1 MKKTFSVLASLV
13 LAASASAQ
21 CDFTVLRASQGPTIS
36 GGTVPANRS
45 IQDNAKVAQ
54 KSDVQGQSAF
64 FSLGYKGC
72 IVLKSSCA
80 VTNTNGTEPD
90 FIVWETTWG
99 NSYNPAEKARVFAS
113 QNGTNWTDLGIS
125 FVDNKMDLGSLAWA
139 DHFMI
144 IDATDRING
153 SPDAFDVDG
162 IEYLGA
168 TIETPEAP
176 MPSANTLAS
185 YEGGLQGKKRNGTS
199 SVDAIRS
206 VTAKAT
212 GLPQSNDT
220 YNFYSLGFGGTAIY
234 KFAYAAFNNVK
245 ITETSFG
252 SPACSR
258 YPETVNVEGSFDG
271 TNWTVIATNC
281 LDATHLIP
289 ASLQG
294 LSYIK
299 FTDVSDKT
307 KFSSSA
313 DGYDVDGAVA
323 DVYIAGTTP
332 NACATAGN
340 AGRFA
345 IENIAD
351 QNNVPDEIESLQ
363 ILGETVLFTIQAEGA
378 VLRVTDNM
386 GRVISS
392 QNVEG
397 NLWDVKELAL
407 PSAGLASGI
416 YMLTLET
423 PVSVQTVKFVK

>member
-64 FSLGYKGC
+64 FSLGYQGC

-80 VTNTNGTEPD
+80 VTNTNGTDPD

-125 FVDNKMDLGSLAWA
+125 FVDNKMDLGSLTWA

-162 IEYLGA
+162 IEFLGSTIA
-168 TIETPEAP
+168 TPAAP
-176 MPSANTLAS
+176 APAPNTLAS

-199 SVDAIRS
+199 NVDAIRS
-206 VTAKAT
+206 NTTNAY
-212 GLPQSNDT
+212 GLPQKTDRV
-220 YNFYSLGFGGTAIY
+220 NFYSLGFGGTAIY
-234 KFAYAAFNNVK
+234 KFAYAAFNNIVV
-245 ITETSFG
+245 TETSYG
-252 SPACSR
+252 SPACNR
-258 YPETVNVEGSFDG
+258 YPETVNVEGSIDG
-271 TNWTVIATNC
+271 INWTVMATNC
-281 LDATHLIP
+281 LDHTLTIP
-289 ASLQG
+289 ANLQG
-294 LSYIK
+294 MNYIK

-307 KFSSSA
+307 KFNSSA

-323 DVYIAGTTP
+323 DVFIPGQTP
-332 NACATAGN
+332 TGCATAGN

-345 IENIAD
+345 IENISD
-351 QNNVPDEIESLQ
+351 ENNVPDEIESLQ
-363 ILGETVLFTIQAEGA
+363 ILGETVLFTLQGEGA

-397 NLWDVKELAL
+397 NMWDVVELAL
-407 PSAGLASGI
+407 PSAGLATGI

>member
-54 KSDVQGQSAF
+54 KSDVSGQSAF
-64 FSLGYKGC
+64 FSLGYQGC

-80 VTNTNGTEPD
+80 LTNTNGTEPD

-113 QNGTNWTDLGIS
+113 QNGTNWTDLGVS

-168 TIETPEAP
+168 TIATPTPP

-185 YEGGLQGKKRNGTS
+185 YEGGLQGKKKSGAN
-199 SVDAIRS
+199 VDAIRS
-206 VTAKAT
+206 MTSKAY

-234 KFAYAAFNNVK
+234 KFAYAAFNNVVV
-245 ITETSFG
+245 TETSFG
-252 SPACSR
+252 SPSCNR
-258 YPETVNVEGSFDG
+258 YPETVNVEGSYDG
-271 TNWTVIATNC
+271 INWTVIATNC
-281 LDATHLIP
+281 LDATLPIP

-294 LSYIK
+294 MSYIK
-299 FTDVSDKT
+299 FTDVSNKA
-307 KFSSSA
+307 KFPSSA

-323 DVYIAGTTP
+323 DVILPGTTP

-345 IENIAD
+345 LENIAD

-363 ILGETVLFTIQAEGA
+363 ILGQTVLFTIQAEGA

-397 NLWDVKELAL
+397 KIWDVKELAL

>member
-1 MKKTFSVLASLV
+1 MKKTLSILASLV

-64 FSLGYKGC
+64 FSLGYQGC

-80 VTNTNGTEPD
+80 LTNTNGTEPD

-113 QNGTNWTDLGIS
+113 QNGTNWTDLGVS

-162 IEYLGA
+162 IEFLGS
-168 TIETPEAP
+168 TMPTPDP
-176 MPSANTLAS
+176 TPIVPNTLAS

-199 SVDAIRS
+199 NVDLTRS
-206 VTAKAT
+206 NTGNGL
-212 GLPQSNDT
+212 GLPQKTDKV
-220 YNFYSLGFGGTAIY
+220 NFYSLGFGGTAIY
-234 KFAYAAFNNVK
+234 KFAYAAFNNVVV
-245 ITETSFG
+245 TETSYG
-252 SPACSR
+252 SPACNR
-258 YPETVNVEGSFDG
+258 YPETVNVEGSIDG
-271 TNWTVIATNC
+271 INWTVMATNC
-281 LDATHLIP
+281 LDHTLTIP
-289 ASLQG
+289 ANLQG
-294 LSYIK
+294 MNYIK

-307 KFSSSA
+307 KFNSSA
-313 DGYDVDGAVA
+313 DGWDLDGAVS
-323 DVYIAGTTP
+323 DVFIPGTTP
-332 NACATAGN
+332 TGCATAGN

-345 IENIAD
+345 FENIAD

-363 ILGETVLFTIQAEGA
+363 ILGETVLFTLQAEGA

-397 NLWDVKELAL
+397 NMWDVVELDL
-407 PSAGLASGI
+407 PSAGLATGI

>member
-21 CDFTVLRASQGPTIS
+21 CGFTVLRSSQGPTLS
-36 GGTVPANRS
+36 GGAIAADRSNPAT
-45 IQDNAKVAQ
+45 AEVAQ
-54 KSDVQGQSAF
+54 KSDVQGQSSF
-64 FSLGYKGC
+64 FSLGYQGC

-80 VTNTNGTEPD
+80 VVNGDGND
-90 FIVWETTWG
+90 FKVWETTWG
-99 NSYNPAEKARVFAS
+99 NTYHPAETARVYAS
-113 QNGTNWTDLGIS
+113 QNGTNWTYVGMS
-125 FVDNKMDLGSLAWA
+125 AVDNAMDLPTSLAWA

-144 IDATDRING
+144 IDATDRSNG
-153 SPDAFDVDG
+153 SEDAFDVDG
-162 IEYLGA
+162 IEILGA
-168 TIETPEAP
+168 TIPTPAP
-176 MPSANTLAS
+176 APIVPNTLAS
-185 YEGGLQGKKRNGTS
+185 YEGGTQGKKKSGAN
-199 SVDAIRS
+199 VDAIRS
-206 VTAKAT
+206 HTDKAY

-234 KFAYAAFNNVK
+234 KFAYAAFNNIVL
-245 ITETSFG
+245 TETSFG
-252 SPACSR
+252 SPACNR

-281 LDATHLIP
+281 LDATLPIP

-294 LSYIK
+294 MSYIR
-299 FTDVSDKT
+299 FTDVSEKA
-307 KFSSSA
+307 KFPTSA

-323 DVYIAGTTP
+323 DVYIPGTASDCSKP
-332 NACATAGN
+332 ENAP
-340 AGRFA
+340 RFA
-345 IENIAD
+345 VENLFD
-351 QNNVPDEIESLQ
+351 QNNVPNEIESLQ

-386 GRVISS
+386 GRVVSS

>member
-21 CDFTVLRASQGPTIS
+21 CGFTAIRSSQGPSLS
-36 GGTVPANRS
+36 GNPIAAGRS
-45 IQDNAKVAQ
+45 IPATAEVAQ
-54 KSDVQGQSAF
+54 KSDVQGQSSF
-64 FSLGYKGC
+64 FSLGYQGC

-80 VTNTNGTEPD
+80 VTNGEGND
-90 FIVWETTWG
+90 FKVWETTWG
-99 NSYNPAEKARVFAS
+99 NTYHPAETARVYAS
-113 QNGTNWTDLGIS
+113 QNGTNWTYVGMS
-125 FVDNKMDLGSLAWA
+125 AVDNGMDLGTLAWA

-153 SPDAFDVDG
+153 SEDAFDVDG
-162 IEYLGA
+162 IEFLGA

-294 LSYIK
+294 MSYIK
-299 FTDVSDKT
+299 FTDVSEKT

-386 GRVISS
+386 GRVVSS

>member
-21 CDFTVLRASQGPTIS
+21 CGFTAIRSSQGPTLS
-36 GGTVPANRS
+36 GGAIAAARSNPAT
-45 IQDNAKVAQ
+45 AEVAQ
-54 KSDVQGQSAF
+54 KSDVQGQSSF
-64 FSLGYKGC
+64 FSLGYQGC

-80 VTNTNGTEPD
+80 VTNVEGYD
-90 FIVWETTWG
+90 FKVWETTWG
-99 NSYNPAEKARVFAS
+99 NTYNPAETARVYAS
-113 QNGTNWTDLGIS
+113 QNGTNWTYVGMS
-125 FVDNKMDLGSLAWA
+125 AVDNAMELGTLAWA

-153 SPDAFDVDG
+153 SEDAFDVDG
-162 IEYLGA
+162 IEFLGA
-168 TIETPEAP
+168 TITTPEAP
-176 MPSANTLAS
+176 AAGPNTLAS
-185 YEGGLQGKKRNGTS
+185 YEGGLQGKKKSGAN
-199 SVDAIRS
+199 VDAIRS
-206 VTAKAT
+206 HTDKAY

-220 YNFYSLGFGGTAIY
+220 YNFYSLGFGGTATY
-234 KFAYAAFNNVK
+234 KFAYAAFNNIVL
-245 ITETSFG
+245 TETSFG
-252 SPACSR
+252 SPACNR

-271 TNWTVIATNC
+271 INWTAIATNC
-281 LDATHLIP
+281 LDATLPIP
-289 ASLQG
+289 ATLQG
-294 LSYIK
+294 MSYIR

-307 KFSSSA
+307 KFPSSA

-323 DVYIAGTTP
+323 DVYIPGTTP

-345 IENIAD
+345 LENIAD

-386 GRVISS
+386 GRVVSS